1 MEPISLPTLGKPLI
15 SIGRA
20 LAPLVKQLRA
30 ERQAGVDSAH
40 VKADLLDAALEK
52 TLNRLLPHLGGPI
65 PMLMNRLD
73 KQGQGPRGHPNLA
86 EAPSVTARRFYYD
99 TVCYGSKPAFLCALE
114 AFGAD
119 HIVTG
124 SDYPVLQD
132 WEVYRE
138 TFAYIERLGLPKEV
152 TDEILHHNAQ
162 KLFGFDH

>member
-1 MEPISLPTLGKPLI
+1 
-15 SIGRA
+15 
-20 LAPLVKQLRA
+20 
-30 ERQAGVDSAH
+30 
-40 VKADLLDAALEK
+40 
-52 TLNRLLPHLGGPI
+52 
-65 PMLMNRLD
+65 
-73 KQGQGPRGHPNLA
+73 
-86 EAPSVTARRFYYD
+86 YD

-114 AFGAD
+114 AFGAG

-162 KLFGFDH
+162 KLFGFDHKEPAREDRRGADSHLGPGAAEYSAAVGR

>member
-1 MEPISLPTLGKPLI
+1 MFVTPRKRGARGSE
-15 SIGRA
+15 A
-20 LAPLVKQLRA
+20 LLRQLSEGAREALFPEELAHQPECRPLVA
-30 ERQAGVDSAH
+30 
-40 VKADLLDAALEK
+40 AALNQHVE
-52 TLNRLLPHLGGPI
+52 
-65 PMLMNRLD
+65 
-73 KQGQGPRGHPNLA
+73 NLA
-86 EAPSVTARRFYYD
+86 LMMFYYD

-152 TDEILHHNAQ
+152 TDKILHHNAQ